1 MAFYE
6 DLPVGTL
13 RAERIYLDG
22 TEMTSSAAE
31 LSYLDITAAGTV
43 QASKAVVVDA
53 NKDAG
58 DFRNLDA
65 VNIDAG
71 ASGTAGSVDIFPAT
85 ASKGKIAITAAD
97 SAGDTTTT
105 IVNASQ
111 AGARTYTIPDAGA
124 SASFVMTEGAQT
136 VNGVK
141 TFGSGIAFGAG
152 ATLEADSGTVTETGG
167 AATLNKMAGV
177 VTSEA
182 LTTAAAASYTLTLT
196 NTVVAATDLVFVSV
210 QNGTNTQGI
219 PLVSTVTPGSESV
232 VIVINNQHATD
243 AFNGTIK
250 ISFLVVKA

>member
-13 RAERIYLDG
+13 RAERIYLNG

-31 LSYLDITAAGTV
+31 LAYLDITAAGTA
-43 QASKAVVVDA
+43 QASKAVVLDE
-53 NKDAG
+53 NKDVAEI
-58 DFRNLDA
+58 RNLTSTNHI
-65 VNIDAG
+65 VG
-71 ASGTAGSVDIFPAT
+71 VGGTI
-85 ASKGKIAITAAD
+85 
-97 SAGDTTTT
+97 
-105 IVNASQ
+105 N
-111 AGARTYTIPDAGA
+111 
-124 SASFVMTEGAQT
+124 
-136 VNGVK
+136 
-141 TFGSGIAFGAG
+141 
-152 ATLEADSGTVTETGG
+152 ADSGTVTETGG
-167 AATLNKMAGV
+167 AATLSKMAGV